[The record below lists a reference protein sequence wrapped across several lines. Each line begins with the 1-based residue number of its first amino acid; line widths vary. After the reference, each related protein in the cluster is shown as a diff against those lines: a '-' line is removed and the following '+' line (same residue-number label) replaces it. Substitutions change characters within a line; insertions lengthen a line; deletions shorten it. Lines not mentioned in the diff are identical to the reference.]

1 ADAGPDL
8 EMQIHAVTR
17 YLVPHHREFQR
28 FVRAFTLNADMDC
41 SSFRSF
47 QEISHIA
54 RAHVVGRFSIH
65 GHNNVARTN
74 ASPIGRSSHKWSDDD
89 NFVIARTHRH
99 ADAVVLAA
107 LIFAQQG

>member
-1 ADAGPDL
+1 
-8 EMQIHAVTR
+8 
-17 YLVPHHREFQR
+17 
-28 FVRAFTLNADMDC
+28 MDC

-89 NFVIARTHRH
+89 NFVIARTHRY
-99 ADAVVLAA
+99 ADALVPAA
-107 LIFAQQG
+107 LIFAQQGIGLWIQGIGMRVKRMEHPRNSTV